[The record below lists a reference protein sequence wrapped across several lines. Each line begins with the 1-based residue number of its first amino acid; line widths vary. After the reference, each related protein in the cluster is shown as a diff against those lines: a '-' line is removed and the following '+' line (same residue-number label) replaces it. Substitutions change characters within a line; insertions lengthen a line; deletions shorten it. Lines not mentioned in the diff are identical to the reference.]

1 MAKKP
6 SSPLLAALCLRRP
19 LARHTRCVCLSVCP
33 VLCRLLTVP
42 MCRLTG
48 RRPTPP
54 AASSRLASE
63 LINIGSGALHRLVV
77 QRLSLIS
84 ETNFRAGSI
93 PKRPPQNFD
102 CGGDCPAKSA
112 PMIYPIFV
120 QCYVM
125 GRFGHENGP
134 FWMLAGAVLVFVFS
148 SIRAVLV
155 CVGRFRPSLG
165 PFWSVPRSYV
175 RGTPNPNHIW
185 LCENSPIENPM

>member
-1 MAKKP
+1 MRVTP
-6 SSPLLAALCLRRP
+6 D
-19 LARHTRCVCLSVCP
+19 VSVCP
-33 VLCRLLTVP
+33 FVPCCAVYLLCRRTIVP
-42 MCRLTG
+42 MCHLTG

-155 CVGRFRPSLG
+155 CVGRFGRFPAPTSEGLLTLTTSG
-165 PFWSVPRSYV
+165 FARIPP
-175 RGTPNPNHIW
+175 
-185 LCENSPIENPM
+185 